1 MPPVVILCGGRG
13 TRLRERTESIPK
25 ALVEIGGR
33 PILWH
38 IMKIYASFGCRR
50 FILCLGYKGDQIR
63 RCFTG
68 RRGAVPR
75 LATVSSARGSLG
87 TPPPDEVQGGS
98 ARGAVGMEDTVEHR
112 EAGQT
117 WTITFADTGVDTNSG
132 GRLARIVP
140 RLEASL
146 AFVTYGDGLARID
159 LEELLAFH
167 ESHRRLAT
175 VTCVRPACPF
185 GVVEVGGEDQVT
197 AFREKPPMRDWVNGG
212 FFVFDRQALDG
223 FGDDEV
229 LEREPLE
236 RLTRAG
242 QLSAYRFDGF
252 WMCMDTYKDAQQ
264 LNVLWER
271 GEAPWKI
278 W

>member
-38 IMKIYASFGCRR
+38 IMKVYASFGCRQ
-50 FILCLGYKGDQIR
+50 FLLCLGYKGEHIR
-63 RCFTG
+63 RFFTPA
-68 RRGAVPR
+68 RRGLR
-75 LATVSSARGSLG
+75 ATFS
-87 TPPPDEVQGGS
+87 S
-98 ARGAVGMEDTVEHR
+98 ARGAVGAEDTVEHR

-117 WTITFADTGVDTNSG
+117 WTVTFADTGLDTNSG
-132 GRLARIVP
+132 GRLARVAP
-140 RLEASL
+140 RLTESPV
-146 AFVTYGDGLARID
+146 FVTYGDGLARID
-159 LEELLAFH
+159 LQDLLAFH
-167 ESHRRLAT
+167 ARKGRAAT
-175 VTCVRPACPF
+175 MTCVRPASPF
-185 GVVEVGGEDQVT
+185 GLVEVGADEQVT

-212 FFVFDRQALDG
+212 FFVFDRRALEG
-223 FGDDEV
+223 FGEDEV
-229 LEREPLE
+229 LERGPLE

-264 LNVLWER
+264 LNQLWER